1 MFNLVTVLML
11 TYYAYRL
18 FKPIETIK
26 IGELL
31 KEYSGLDKEEII
43 ERIYNTDNPKEAW
56 EEILKIIFKLI
67 FIWIQQCIEFIYL
80 IFALKYDIL
89 FYPTLVIILWWI
101 IGIAKP
107 NKKSIDDL
115 IEEHKT
121 RKSKTKRNVIA
132 IIDIVYFGY
141 MFVLVISQY
150 LYL

>member
-18 FKPIETIK
+18 FKPIETAK
-26 IGELL
+26 IGQLL

-80 IFALKYDIL
+80 IFALKHDIL

-107 NKKSIDDL
+107 NKKSIDDV

-150 LYL
+150 F